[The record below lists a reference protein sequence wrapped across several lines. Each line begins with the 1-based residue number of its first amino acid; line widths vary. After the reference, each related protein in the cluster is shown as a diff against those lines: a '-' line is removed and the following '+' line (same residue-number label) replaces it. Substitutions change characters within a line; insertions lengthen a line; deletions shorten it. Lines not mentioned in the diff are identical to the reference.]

1 MPEPKKPDLSD
12 SRTFENLKAA
22 FTADCQDVARFRY
35 FANRADLEGSLDSAV
50 LFRAAT
56 EGQATRTLGHLEF
69 LSAVCD
75 PVTRVRIGAN
85 EQNLR
90 AAISR
95 TSYEGETMY
104 VNFAKTAR
112 EEGFDAVA
120 EWFESLAA
128 AELQLQRR
136 FELALASLGPRSSDS
151 SAEHEPL
158 S

>member
-1 MPEPKKPDLSD
+1 MPEPDLRD

-22 FTADCQDVARFRY
+22 FAADCQDVARYRY
-35 FANRADLEGSLDSAV
+35 FANRADLEGQLECSLM
-50 LFRAAT
+50 FRAAV
-56 EGQATRTLGHLEF
+56 EGQGTRTLGHLDF
-69 LSAVCD
+69 LSAVSD
-75 PVTRVRIGAN
+75 PVTRVSIGTN

-95 TSYEGETMY
+95 TTYEAETMY

-120 EWFESLAA
+120 DWFETLAA
-128 AELQLQRR
+128 SELQLQRH
-136 FELALASLGPRSSDS
+136 FEELLAKLGPSSPDTS
-151 SAEHEPL
+151 GESEPL